1 LRLDPRLLGKILAD
15 VFFVERMIFMSR
27 LDSHKRRVL
36 TLLLVLTG
44 NTMYALSVK
53 LFLLPAQLMSCGT
66 TGIALIVNH
75 LTNIP
80 ISGFIFVFNVIML
93 CFGWW
98 ILGRQFAMTTIF
110 SSLFY
115 PLCLELL
122 NRVMGDVYITDS
134 IFLNVLFAGM
144 GLGLSLGLVL
154 RGGASTGGMDIPPLI
169 LNKFFKIP
177 VSATLWAFD
186 FCILLAQMVFHP
198 LEDLLYGILLI
209 IVISITLNKVMLLG
223 TSRTEVKIIS
233 EKAEEIR
240 QGILSRVD
248 RGLTILHG
256 EGGYLRRDTEV
267 ILSVISNHEL
277 PKIEA
282 LARQI
287 DPSCFI
293 IVSRVTEVWGR
304 GFSYGKRQSADQAEQ

>member
-1 LRLDPRLLGKILAD
+1 
-15 VFFVERMIFMSR
+15 MTN
-27 LDSHKRRVL
+27 KRWL
-36 TLLLVLTG
+36 SLLLVLIG
-44 NTMYALSVK
+44 NITYTFSVK

-66 TGIALIVNH
+66 TGLALIANH
-75 LTNIP
+75 LANIP
-80 ISGFIFVFNVIML
+80 ISAFIFVFNVAML
-93 CFGWW
+93 GVGWW
-98 ILGRQFAMTTIF
+98 ILGKQFAMTTMF

-115 PLCLELL
+115 PLCLEFL
-122 NRVMGDVYITDS
+122 NRTMGDVFITDN
-134 IFLNVLFAGM
+134 ILLNVIFAGI
-144 GLGLSLGLVL
+144 GLGISLGLVL
-154 RGGASTGGMDIPPLI
+154 RGGASTGGMDIPPLV

-186 FCILLAQMVFHP
+186 FCILLAQMMFHP

-209 IVISITLNKVMLLG
+209 IVISIALNKVMLLG

-233 EKAEEIR
+233 EKAEAIR

-282 LARQI
+282 LAREI

-304 GFSYGKRQSADQAEQ
+304 GFSYGKRQNVDQAE